1 MFTIKREILIS
12 TEKHKCLLNTLQE
25 DVIQLTATF
34 KEIAHLGTID
44 TFFNNFQVIS
54 MACIYNLQNHT
65 EVTLNN
71 FENK

>member
-1 MFTIKREILIS
+1 MLFAPCCLILTRFIFNYMFIIKREILIS

-44 TFFNNFQVIS
+44 TCF
-54 MACIYNLQNHT
+54 
-65 EVTLNN
+65 
-71 FENK
+71 